1 MLLGFAEPVSITL
14 TNMEVRVKKPMKLT
28 RTEKSTSPREW

>member
-14 TNMEVRVKKPMKLT
+14 ISMEVRAKKPMKLT
-28 RTEKSTSPREW
+28 RTEKSTSPRGW